1 MFHSS
6 KVNVKVNHIH
16 KRAQRIVYT
25 TQKIIGSFLWI
36 LSHLLKKSLMENLI
50 FLQYYNG
57 NILLFEELLKGDNFT
72 RTRVN
77 ASNSG
82 INTMKYLAAKVWD
95 IVSYD
100 IKSPEIPELFKKKI
114 RT

>member
-1 MFHSS
+1 MENINSDIYCPLTQMFHSS

-82 INTMKYLAAKVWD
+82 INTMKYLAAKV
-95 IVSYD
+95 
-100 IKSPEIPELFKKKI
+100 
-114 RT
+114 

>member
-1 MFHSS
+1 
-6 KVNVKVNHIH
+6 
-16 KRAQRIVYT
+16 
-25 TQKIIGSFLWI
+25 
-36 LSHLLKKSLMENLI
+36 MENLI

-100 IKSPEIPELFKKKI
+100 IKSPEIPELFKKKT